1 MTIHQ
6 IGPDP
11 EFERWLAEAAPT
23 LNDAPATPRDA
34 MWDEISA
41 RLTAP
46 GARLSSDERRRPN
59 GGAWRW
65 PVTIAAALLLGVAL
79 DRFVIGRGGS
89 DGAVQP
95 VRVATVDSVTTGA
108 PTERSSG
115 SAVNPSNPKP
125 RPGPERTA
133 DPHPDAGRKLAAP
146 SMSLRLAA
154 SQTLAQAELLLVAY
168 RAETDSADA
177 RQLGRWARDVLSSTR
192 LLLDSRV
199 GRDPSMRDLLED
211 LELVLMQIAQIA
223 GDPSDRTERE
233 LLDRTLRERDL
244 LPRIRTAAPAG
255 SALLSTG
262 TSS

>member
-23 LNDAPATPRDA
+23 LNDAPATPKDE
-34 MWDEISA
+34 MWGEISQ
-41 RLTAP
+41 
-46 GARLSSDERRRPN
+46 RLSTADGPRAERRGPR
-59 GGAWRW
+59 GATWAW
-65 PVTIAAALLLGVAL
+65 PVTIAAALLLGIAI
-79 DRFVIGRGGS
+79 DRFMIGRDAT
-89 DGAVQP
+89 DGTTQP
-95 VRVATVDSVTTGA
+95 TRVVTVDSVTTGEQ
-108 PTERSSG
+108 TERSSG
-115 SAVNPSNPKP
+115 TSINPSNPKP

-133 DPHPDAGRKLAAP
+133 DQQPEAGRKLAAP

-199 GRDPSMRDLLED
+199 ARDPSMRDLLED

-223 GDPSDRTERE
+223 GDPGDRTERE
-233 LLDRTLRERDL
+233 MLDRTLRERDL
-244 LPRIRTAAPAG
+244 LPRIRTAAPTG